1 MPSFGQTKGM
11 NSLIVPLA
19 FLAALLLIS
28 GCATTSVLLDTKL
41 LSNTEVRSAEA
52 AKQEFNALRIEPH
65 GGKGNDLIGYV
76 LYRDGVDVRTD
87 GDARSRGKLT
97 LSGAIAEY
105 ERYLRLEYLSNQ
117 SRAFI
122 SEIVREGSAIG
133 YTLIPEGMDIDLW
146 EDISKKDPSKITLI
160 LYFEDIRIAD

>member
-1 MPSFGQTKGM
+1 MSSFGQTKGM

-28 GCATTSVLLDTKL
+28 GCATSSVLLDTKL
-41 LSNTEVRSAEA
+41 LSHTEVRSVEA

-97 LSGAIAEY
+97 LSKAIAEY
-105 ERYLRLEYLSNQ
+105 ERYLRLEYMSNQ

-122 SEIVREGSAIG
+122 SEIVREGSVIG
-133 YTLIPEGMDIDLW
+133 YTLIPEGMDVDLW
-146 EDISKKDPSKITLI
+146 EDISKKDPSKIILI